1 MDLHGNAALSLRG
14 RERVIQLRLED
25 RSFAEI
31 AQAIGA
37 SDRSCRKWWQRWQAE
52 GPAGLRDRSS
62 RPRRSPNQTP
72 PERVQTIRLLRGLRF
87 TGPQIAELLEMP
99 SSTVSRVLKREG
111 LGRLG
116 RIGLEPARRFEVS
129 RPGEVLPTD
138 TKKLGR
144 IVGGAGHRMTG
155 VSGKRRS
162 NPRKNDGSGVPHLQV
177 GWEVVHVAIDGF
189 TRLAYAEV
197 LPDEKATTTVGFI
210 RRAIAFYAA
219 RGIEVERIHSD
230 NGSAYRSTAFALQ
243 LRLAG
248 IRHTRSRA
256 YRPQTNGKAERFIR
270 TLQNGWAYGQVY
282 GSSTERTAA
291 LDGWLVYYNH
301 QRPHAA
307 LNGRPPACRVP
318 AGPGT

>member
-14 RERVIQLRLED
+14 REHLIELRRQD

-37 SDRSCRKWWQRWQAE
+37 SERSCRKWWQRWQAE

-62 RPRRSPNQTP
+62 RPRRSPNETP
-72 PERVQTIRLLRGLRF
+72 PERVETIRLLRGLRF
-87 TGPQIAELLEMP
+87 SGPQIAELLSMP

-116 RIGLEPARRFEVS
+116 RTGLQPARRFEVS
-129 RPGEVLPTD
+129 RPGEVVHVD

-144 IVGGAGHRMTG
+144 IQGGAGHRVTG
-155 VSGKRRS
+155 NRTQAGKPAR
-162 NPRKNDGSGVPHLQV
+162 PDAAGVPRRQV

-189 TRLAYAEV
+189 SRLAYAEV
-197 LPDEKATTTVGFI
+197 LPDEKATTTVGFLQ
-210 RRAIAFYAA
+210 RMRAFYQ
-219 RGIEVERIHSD
+219 RHGIQIERIHSD
-230 NGSAYRSTAFALQ
+230 NGSAYKSHAFALA

-248 IRHTRSRA
+248 LRHTRSRA

-270 TLQNGWAYGQVY
+270 TMLEGWAYGPIY
-282 GSSTERTAA
+282 GSSAERTAA
-291 LDGWLVYYNH
+291 LEGWLVYYNH
-301 QRPHAA
+301 QRPHAS
-307 LNGRPPACRVP
+307 LNRRPPACRVP
-318 AGPGT
+318 AGPGP

>member
-31 AQAIGA
+31 AEAIGA

-62 RPRRSPNQTP
+62 RPRRSPNVTP
-72 PERVQTIRLLRGLRF
+72 AERVEAIRLLRGLRF
-87 TGPQIAELLEMP
+87 SGPQIAEILAMP

-116 RIGLEPARRFEVS
+116 RIGLEPARTFEVS
-129 RPGEVLPTD
+129 RPGEVLHVD

-144 IVGGAGHRMTG
+144 IQRGAGHRVT
-155 VSGKRRS
+155 GKRHT
-162 NPRKNDGSGVPHLQV
+162 NPRKTDGSGVLRQQV
-177 GWEVVHVAIDGF
+177 GWEVVHVAIDGY

-210 RRAIAFYAA
+210 RRATRFYAA
-219 RGIEVERIHSD
+219 RGIHVERVHSD
-230 NGSAYRSTAFALQ
+230 NGSAYRSTAFAVQ

-256 YRPQTNGKAERFIR
+256 YRPQTTGRPS
-270 TLQNGWAYGQVY
+270 
-282 GSSTERTAA
+282 GSSAPCRTAGPTA
-291 LDGWLVYYNH
+291 RSMGPQLNEPPRSKAGWSTTTISDLT
-301 QRPHAA
+301 P
-307 LNGRPPACRVP
+307 L
-318 AGPGT
+318 

>member
-14 RERVIQLRLED
+14 RERIVELRRQD

-31 AQAIGA
+31 AEAIGA
-37 SDRSCRKWWQRWQAE
+37 SERSCRKWWQRWQAE

-62 RPRRSPNQTP
+62 RPRNSPTATP
-72 PERVQTIRLLRGLRF
+72 PERVETIRLLRTLRF
-87 TGPQIAELLEMP
+87 SGPQIAELLSMP

-129 RPGEVLPTD
+129 RPGEVVHID

-144 IVGGAGHRMTG
+144 IQNGAGHRVTG
-155 VSGKRRS
+155 TRRHDAKRVVDAAGRE
-162 NPRKNDGSGVPHLQV
+162 RRTI
-177 GWEVVHVAIDGF
+177 GWEAVHVAIDGF

-197 LPDEKATTTVGFI
+197 LPDEKASTTVGFLA
-210 RRAIAFYAA
+210 RMRAFYK
-219 RGIEVERIHSD
+219 RHGIEIQRIHSD
-230 NGSAYRSTAFALQ
+230 NGAAYKSTAFALA

-248 IRHTRSRA
+248 LRHTRSRA

-270 TLQNGWAYGQVY
+270 TLQNGWAYGAIY
-282 GSSTERTAA
+282 GSSMERTAA
-291 LDGWLVYYNH
+291 LEGWLVYYNH

>member
-1 MDLHGNAALSLRG
+1 MDLHGNATITLRG
-14 RERVIQLRLED
+14 RERLVRLRLED

-31 AQAIGA
+31 AKAIGA
-37 SDRSCRKWWQRWQAE
+37 SERSCRKWWQRWQAE

-72 PERVQTIRLLRGLRF
+72 PERVETIRLLRGLRF
-87 TGPQIAELLEMP
+87 SGPQIAELLSMP

-116 RIGLEPARRFEVS
+116 RIGLEPARRFEVV
-129 RPGEVLPTD
+129 RPGEVVHVD

-144 IVGGAGHRMTG
+144 IQGGAGHRVT
-155 VSGKRRS
+155 GKRRT
-162 NPRKNDGSGVPHLQV
+162 NPRKIDGSGVPRHQV
-177 GWEVVHVAIDGF
+177 GWEAVHVAIDGF

-197 LPDEKATTTVGFI
+197 LADEKATTTVGFI

-219 RGIEVERIHSD
+219 RGIHVERIHSD
-230 NGSAYRSTAFALQ
+230 NGSAYRSTAFAVQ

-270 TLQNGWAYGQVY
+270 TLQNGWAYGAIY
-282 GSSTERTAA
+282 GSSVERTAA
-291 LDGWLVYYNH
+291 LEGWLVYYNH

-318 AGPGT
+318 AGPGP